1 MAPKAEVSMQRAV
14 IVSACRTPIGSF
26 QGKLS
31 RLSATQLGSV
41 VIKEALNRTPLA
53 GDQVDEVIMGNVLSA
68 GLGQAPAR
76 QAALAAGLRYDVTC
90 TTVNKVCGSGL
101 KAVMLAAQAI
111 MVGDAEVIVAG
122 GMESM
127 SNAPYLLPKAR
138 TGYRL
143 GSGELVDSMI
153 HDGLW
158 DVYNQFHMG
167 AAGEICARVLKISRA
182 EQDNFA
188 FLSYERARKAQ
199 MNGQFAREIVA
210 VRASQE
216 GSEDSLIL
224 EDDEEPKRVDVL
236 KLPSL
241 KPSFEKHGTITAGNA
256 SSISDG
262 AAAVVVMG
270 EDKARS
276 LGIQPLARI
285 AGFTTFGTEPAWFTT
300 APAKAITA
308 LLQRTDHSV
317 AAVDLFEI
325 NEAFA
330 VCSVAVNR
338 ELDLDLDKVNIR
350 GGAVALGHP
359 IGASGARI
367 LTTLIYALE
376 DLSLKRGVASL
387 CIGGGEAVALMV
399 ER

>member
-1 MAPKAEVSMQRAV
+1 
-14 IVSACRTPIGSF
+14 
-26 QGKLS
+26 
-31 RLSATQLGSV
+31 
-41 VIKEALNRTPLA
+41 
-53 GDQVDEVIMGNVLSA
+53 
-68 GLGQAPAR
+68 
-76 QAALAAGLRYDVTC
+76 
-90 TTVNKVCGSGL
+90 VNKVCGSGL

-143 GSGELVDSMI
+143 GPGELVDSMI

-158 DVYNQFHMG
+158 DVYNKFHMG

-182 EQDNFA
+182 EQDDFA
-188 FLSYERARKAQ
+188 LLSYERARKAQ
-199 MNGQFAREIVA
+199 MNGQFEREIVA
-210 VRASQE
+210 VRPRQE
-216 GSEDSLIL
+216 GEDYPIL
-224 EDDEEPKRVDVL
+224 EEDEEPKRLDVL
-236 KLPSL
+236 KLPNL

-262 AAAVVVMG
+262 AAAVVVM
-270 EDKARS
+270 DQDRAHA
-276 LGIQPLARI
+276 LGLKPLARI
-285 AGFTTFGTEPAWFTT
+285 AGYSSYGTEPAWFTT

-308 LLQRTDHSV
+308 LLQRTDRSV
-317 AAVDLFEI
+317 GAVDLFEI

-338 ELDLDLDKVNIR
+338 ELGLDVAKVNVR

-367 LTTLIYALE
+367 LTTLLYALE
-376 DLSLKRGVASL
+376 DLDLGCGVASL
-387 CIGGGEAVALMV
+387 CIGGGEAVAMMV

>member
-1 MAPKAEVSMQRAV
+1 MQRAV

-41 VIKEALNRTPLA
+41 VIKEALDRTRLA
-53 GDQVDEVIMGNVLSA
+53 ADQVDEVIMGNVLSA

-76 QAALAAGLRYDVTC
+76 QAALGAGLPYKVTC

-101 KAVMLAAQAI
+101 KAVMLAAQSI
-111 MVGDAEVIVAG
+111 MVGDSEVVIAG

-127 SNAPYLLPKAR
+127 SNAPYLLPQAR

-167 AAGEICARVLKISRA
+167 AAGEICARMLKISRG
-182 EQDNFA
+182 EQDDFA
-188 FLSYERARKAQ
+188 LRSYERARQAQ
-199 MNGQFAREIVA
+199 MNGEFAREIVA
-210 VRASQE
+210 VKAQE
-216 GSEDSLIL
+216 GTEDSPLL
-224 EDDEEPKRVDVL
+224 GQDEEPKRVDVL
-236 KLPSL
+236 KLPGL
-241 KPSFEKHGTITAGNA
+241 RPSFEKHGTITAGNA

-262 AAAVVVMG
+262 AAAVVVMA
-270 EDKARS
+270 ENRART
-276 LGIQPLARI
+276 LGLEPLARI
-285 AGFTTFGTEPAWFTT
+285 VGYTTYGTEPAWFTT
-300 APAKAITA
+300 APAQAIAA
-308 LLQRTDHSV
+308 LLQRTDRSV

-330 VCSVAVNR
+330 VCSIAVNR
-338 ELDLDLDKVNIR
+338 ELGLDLDRVNVR

-367 LTTLIYALE
+367 LTTLLYALE
-376 DLSLKRGVASL
+376 DLHLKRGVASL

>member
-1 MAPKAEVSMQRAV
+1 LPQKAEVTMQRAV

-41 VIKEALNRTPLA
+41 VIKEALERTGLTA
-53 GDQVDEVIMGNVLSA
+53 GQVDEVIMGNVLSA

-76 QAALAAGLRYDVTC
+76 QAALGAGFPYEVSC

-101 KAVMLAAQAI
+101 KAVMLAAQAV
-111 MVGDAEVIVAG
+111 MTGDAEVVVAG

-127 SNAPYLLPKAR
+127 SNAPYLLMKAR
-138 TGYRL
+138 TGYRM
-143 GSGELVDSMI
+143 GSGELIDSMI

-167 AAGEICARVLKISRA
+167 AAGEICARVLKIGRE
-182 EQDNFA
+182 EQDDFA
-188 FLSYERARKAQ
+188 LLSYERARKAQ
-199 MNGQFAREIVA
+199 MKGQFAREIVA
-210 VRASQE
+210 VRAPQQR
-216 GSEDSLIL
+216 GVDALVL
-224 EDDEEPKRVDVL
+224 EEDEEPKRIDVL
-236 KLPSL
+236 KIPSL

-262 AAAVVVMG
+262 AAAMVVMG

-276 LGIQPLARI
+276 LGLKPLARV
-285 AGFTTFGTEPAWFTT
+285 AGFTAYGTEPAWFTT
-300 APAKAITA
+300 APAKAVA
-308 LLQRTDHSV
+308 SLLRRTDRSV
-317 AAVDLFEI
+317 AGVDLFEI

-338 ELDLDLDKVNIR
+338 ELGLDLSKVNVR

-367 LTTLIYALE
+367 LTTLLYALE
-376 DLSLKRGVASL
+376 DLGLKRGVASL
-387 CIGGGEAVALMV
+387 CIGGGEAVAMMV

>member
-1 MAPKAEVSMQRAV
+1 MQRAV

-41 VIKEALNRTPLA
+41 AIKEALDRTHLPA
-53 GDQVDEVIMGNVLSA
+53 EQVDEVIMGNVLSA

-76 QAALAAGLRYDVTC
+76 QAALGAGFPYDVGC

-111 MVGDAEVIVAG
+111 MAGDAEVIVAG

-138 TGYRL
+138 TGYRM

-153 HDGLW
+153 RDGLW

-182 EQDNFA
+182 EQDAFA
-188 FLSYERARKAQ
+188 LLSYERARHAQ

-210 VRASQE
+210 VKLGQE
-216 GSEDSLIL
+216 GADFPIL
-224 EDDEEPKRVDVL
+224 EEDEEPKRLELL

-262 AAAVVVMG
+262 AAAVVVMA
-270 EDKARS
+270 EDRAHA
-276 LGIQPLARI
+276 LGLKSLARI
-285 AGFTTFGTEPAWFTT
+285 AGYTTYGTEPAWFTT
-300 APAKAITA
+300 APAKAISA
-308 LLQRTDHSV
+308 LLRRTDRSLG
-317 AAVDLFEI
+317 AVDLFEI

-338 ELDLDLDKVNIR
+338 ELGLDPAKVNIR

-367 LTTLIYALE
+367 LTTLLYALE
-376 DLSLKRGVASL
+376 DLDLHCGVASL
-387 CIGGGEAVALMV
+387 CIGGGEAVAMMV

>member
-1 MAPKAEVSMQRAV
+1 MQRAV

-31 RLSATQLGSV
+31 CLSAPQLGSV
-41 VIKEALNRTPLA
+41 VIKEALARIGLPA
-53 GDQVDEVIMGNVLSA
+53 DQVDEVIMGNVLSA
-68 GLGQAPAR
+68 GVGQAPAR
-76 QAALAAGLRYDVTC
+76 QAALGAGLAHEVSC

-111 MVGDAEVIVAG
+111 MTGDSEVVIAG

-127 SNAPYLLPKAR
+127 SNAPYLLTKAR
-138 TGYRL
+138 TGYRM
-143 GSGELVDSMI
+143 GSGELIDSMI

-158 DVYNQFHMG
+158 DAYNQFHMG
-167 AAGEICARVLKISRA
+167 AAGEICARVLKIGRE
-182 EQDNFA
+182 EQDDLA
-188 FLSYERARKAQ
+188 LLSYERACKAQ
-199 MNGQFAREIVA
+199 MSGQFAREMIA
-210 VRASQE
+210 VKAPEQ
-216 GSEDSLIL
+216 GSEDLL
-224 EDDEEPKRVDVL
+224 LAEDEEPKRVDVR
-236 KLPSL
+236 KLPTL

-276 LGIQPLARI
+276 FGLKPLARI
-285 AGFTTFGTEPAWFTT
+285 SGFASYGTEPAWFTT
-300 APAKAITA
+300 APAKAIA
-308 LLQRTDHSV
+308 SLLRRTDRSV

-338 ELDLDLDKVNIR
+338 ELGLDMSKVNIR

-367 LTTLIYALE
+367 LTTLLYALD
-376 DLSLKRGVASL
+376 DLGLKHGVASL
-387 CIGGGEAVALMV
+387 CIGGGEAVAMMV

>member
-1 MAPKAEVSMQRAV
+1 
-14 IVSACRTPIGSF
+14 
-26 QGKLS
+26 
-31 RLSATQLGSV
+31 
-41 VIKEALNRTPLA
+41 
-53 GDQVDEVIMGNVLSA
+53 
-68 GLGQAPAR
+68 
-76 QAALAAGLRYDVTC
+76 
-90 TTVNKVCGSGL
+90 
-101 KAVMLAAQAI
+101 MLAAQAI
-111 MVGDAEVIVAG
+111 MTGDAEVVVAG

-127 SNAPYLLPKAR
+127 SNAPYLLMKAR

-167 AAGEICARVLKISRA
+167 AAGEICARMLKISRA
-182 EQDNFA
+182 EQDDFA
-188 FLSYERARKAQ
+188 LLSYERARKAQ
-199 MNGQFAREIVA
+199 ANGQFAREIVA
-210 VRASQE
+210 VKPQQ
-216 GSEDSLIL
+216 GGPEDFPMLA
-224 EDDEEPKRVDVL
+224 EDEEPKRVDVL

-262 AAAVVVMG
+262 AAAVVVMA
-270 EDKARS
+270 EDRAYA
-276 LGIQPLARI
+276 LGLKPLARI
-285 AGFTTFGTEPAWFTT
+285 AGYTTYGTEPAWFTT
-300 APAKAITA
+300 APAKAIAA
-308 LLQRTDHSV
+308 LLQRTDRSV
-317 AAVDLFEI
+317 ASVDLFEI

-338 ELDLDLDKVNIR
+338 ELELDLDKVNIR

-367 LTTLIYALE
+367 LTTLLYALE

>member
-1 MAPKAEVSMQRAV
+1 MQRAV

-31 RLSATQLGSV
+31 RLSSTQLGSV
-41 VIKEALNRTPLA
+41 AIKEALDRTHLA
-53 GDQVDEVIMGNVLSA
+53 ADQVDEIIMGNVLSA
-68 GLGQAPAR
+68 GVGQAPAR
-76 QAALAAGLRYDVTC
+76 QAALGAGLPYDVTC

-143 GSGELVDSMI
+143 GPGELVDSMI

-158 DVYNQFHMG
+158 DVYNKFHMG

-182 EQDNFA
+182 EQDDFA
-188 FLSYERARKAQ
+188 LLSYERARKAQ
-199 MNGQFAREIVA
+199 MNGQFEREIVA
-210 VRASQE
+210 VRPRQE
-216 GSEDSLIL
+216 GEDYPIL
-224 EDDEEPKRVDVL
+224 EEDEEPKRLDVL
-236 KLPSL
+236 KLPNL

-262 AAAVVVMG
+262 AAAVVVM
-270 EDKARS
+270 DQDRAHA
-276 LGIQPLARI
+276 LGLKPLARI
-285 AGFTTFGTEPAWFTT
+285 AGYSSYGTEPAWFTT

-308 LLQRTDHSV
+308 LLQRTDRSV
-317 AAVDLFEI
+317 GAVDLFEI

-338 ELDLDLDKVNIR
+338 ELGLDVAKVNVR

-367 LTTLIYALE
+367 LTTLLYALE
-376 DLSLKRGVASL
+376 DLDLGCGVASL
-387 CIGGGEAVALMV
+387 CIGGGEAVAMMV

>member
-1 MAPKAEVSMQRAV
+1 MQRAV

-31 RLSATQLGSV
+31 RLPATQLGSV
-41 VIKEALNRTPLA
+41 VIKEALDRTCLA
-53 GDQVDEVIMGNVLSA
+53 ADRVDEVIMGNVLSA

-76 QAALAAGLRYDVTC
+76 QAALGAGLPYEVTC

-111 MVGDAEVIVAG
+111 MVGDSEVVIAG

-127 SNAPYLLPKAR
+127 SNAPYLLPQAR
-138 TGYRL
+138 TGYRM

-167 AAGEICARVLKISRA
+167 AAGEICARMLKISRE
-182 EQDNFA
+182 EQDDFA
-188 FLSYERARKAQ
+188 LRSYERARQAQ
-199 MNGQFAREIVA
+199 MNGEFAREIVA
-210 VRASQE
+210 VKAQQQ
-216 GSEDSLIL
+216 GPEDFSML
-224 EDDEEPKRVDVL
+224 EEDEEPRRVDVL

-241 KPSFEKHGTITAGNA
+241 KPSFEKQGTITAGNA

-262 AAAVVVMG
+262 AAALVVMA
-270 EDKARS
+270 ENRART
-276 LGIQPLARI
+276 LGLEPLARI
-285 AGFTTFGTEPAWFTT
+285 VGYTTSGTEPAWFTT
-300 APAKAITA
+300 APAQAIVA
-308 LLQRTDHSV
+308 LLQRTDRSV

-330 VCSVAVNR
+330 VCSIAVNR
-338 ELDLDLDKVNIR
+338 ELGLDLDRVNVR

-367 LTTLIYALE
+367 LTTLLHALE
-376 DLSLKRGVASL
+376 DLHLKRGVASL

-399 ER
+399 ERI

>member
-1 MAPKAEVSMQRAV
+1 MPKVEVSMQHAV

-31 RLSATQLGSV
+31 RWSAPQLGSV
-41 VIKEALNRTPLA
+41 VIKEALQRTGLP

-76 QAALAAGLRYDVTC
+76 QAALGAGLPYEVSC
-90 TTVNKVCGSGL
+90 TAINKVCGSGL
-101 KAVMLAAQAI
+101 KAVMLAAQAV
-111 MVGDAEVIVAG
+111 MTGDAEVVVAG

-127 SNAPYLLPKAR
+127 SNAPYLLTQAR
-138 TGYRL
+138 TGYRM
-143 GSGELVDSMI
+143 GSGELIDSMI

-167 AAGEICARVLKISRA
+167 VAGEICARVLKITRE
-182 EQDNFA
+182 EQDDFA
-188 FLSYERARKAQ
+188 LLSYERARQAQ
-199 MNGQFAREIVA
+199 MQGQFAREIVA
-210 VRASQE
+210 VKPQP
-216 GSEDSLIL
+216 GSEDLPVD
-224 EDDEEPKRVDVL
+224 EDEEPKRVDVL
-236 KLPSL
+236 KLRSL

-276 LGIQPLARI
+276 LGLPPLARI
-285 AGFTTFGTEPAWFTT
+285 AGFTSYGTEPTWFTT
-300 APAKAITA
+300 APAKAIA
-308 LLQRTDHSV
+308 SLLRRTDRSL

-330 VCSVAVNR
+330 VCSLAVHR
-338 ELDLDLDKVNIR
+338 ELGLDVGKVNVR

-367 LTTLIYALE
+367 LTTLLYALD
-376 DLSLKRGVASL
+376 DLGLKRGVASL